1 MARAPTLSSCV
12 SPWLEEA
19 AIQAMSANEY
29 IVGSSPSRNVQQF
42 LRSRELGGSP
52 SPARR
57 EAEVR
62 SGLVERLPLSLRERE
77 LPVERYRFDK
87 VRLFC
92 VLLEHS
98 SVLTLGDKRALDV
111 KVFASAWLD
120 ADTVVFGT
128 KDNKVLSRLLG
139 RRGSTFRFV
148 LQLFVCG
155 PRSPRVTH
163 IPLHET
169 THAPLADQCGIHR
182 LFAFLTHWPGCISL
196 LDHLVALSLQHQ
208 FQRQPQSPGN
218 WRTFL
223 KHP

>member
-1 MARAPTLSSCV
+1 M
-12 SPWLEEA
+12 
-19 AIQAMSANEY
+19 
-29 IVGSSPSRNVQQF
+29 
-42 LRSRELGGSP
+42 
-52 SPARR
+52 
-57 EAEVR
+57 
-62 SGLVERLPLSLRERE
+62 
-77 LPVERYRFDK
+77 
-87 VRLFC
+87 
-92 VLLEHS
+92 
-98 SVLTLGDKRALDV
+98 

-208 FQRQPQSPGN
+208 LQRQPQSPGN

-223 KHP
+223 NTLASGRANHLRHSSLCRLLRPLTCCSCHCPVSLRSQCYR